1 MWNGVFEFS
10 DTWARYSGPISESG
24 THAHAALQVA
34 IASHGSVAV
43 EAAQH
48 IYRSNVLL
56 IQPMVNHRVMPGQ
69 NSVIFLF
76 VEAQSG
82 LGRALRSR
90 CADVVTEAPEFHP
103 FAHDVAALERRL
115 NVDRLPPLD
124 RRLAAAL
131 AALEAGG
138 SSSIRSTATEVGL
151 SPTHLRDLARTQL
164 GVPLARWLLWRKLA
178 CAGRA
183 MAQGSPLAQAAFEAN
198 FADQAHLTRTMRRMF
213 GITPTSAMNSLRE
226 V

>member
-10 DTWARYSGPISESG
+10 DTWARYSGPIGESD

-43 EAAQH
+43 EATQH
-48 IYRSNVLL
+48 IYRSKVLL
-56 IQPMVNHRVMPGQ
+56 IPPMVSHRTMPGR

-76 VEAQSG
+76 VEAQSD

-90 CADVVTEAPEFHP
+90 CTDGVTEAPELHP
-103 FAHDVAALERRL
+103 HANDVATLERRL
-115 NVDRLPPLD
+115 RVDRLPPLD

-131 AALEAGG
+131 ASLQARG

-151 SPTHLRDLARTQL
+151 SPTRLRDLARTQL

-183 MAQGSPLAQAAFEAN
+183 MAQGSVLAQAALEAN
-198 FADQAHLTRTMRRMF
+198 FADQAHLTRTMKRML
-213 GITPTSAMNSLRE
+213 GITPTAALNSLRE